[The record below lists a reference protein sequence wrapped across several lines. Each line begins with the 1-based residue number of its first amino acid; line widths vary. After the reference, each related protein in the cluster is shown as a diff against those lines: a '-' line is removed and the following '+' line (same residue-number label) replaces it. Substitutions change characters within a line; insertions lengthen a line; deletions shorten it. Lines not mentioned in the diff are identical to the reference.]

1 MSFSAPSAI
10 NIEQTTVKFDTEQ
23 EHLMISDEEQVV
35 GSDESLKGHDWQS
48 LSGLTDSTDRTVP
61 ISFDMSNRVS
71 KRTGNRKHTQNTIC
85 YCNIITP
92 NT

>member
-23 EHLMISDEEQVV
+23 EQLMMVSGEEHIA
-35 GSDESLKGHDWQS
+35 GSDESLKGNWQS
-48 LSGLTDSTDRTVP
+48 LSCLTDSTDRTVP

-71 KRTGNRKHTQNTIC
+71 
-85 YCNIITP
+85 
-92 NT
+92 